1 MKNVAGIDL
10 SDAALSDE
18 LLSCFLQA
26 NKKNNIDLAFNLVI
40 YFES

>member
-10 SDAALSDE
+10 SDGALSDE

-26 NKKNNIDLAFNLVI
+26 KKNNIDLAFNLVI